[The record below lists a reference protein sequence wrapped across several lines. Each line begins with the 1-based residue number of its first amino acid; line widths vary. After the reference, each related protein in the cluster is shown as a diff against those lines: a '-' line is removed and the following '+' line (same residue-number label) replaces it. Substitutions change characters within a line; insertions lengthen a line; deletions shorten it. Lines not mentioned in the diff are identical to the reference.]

1 MKDQF
6 DLLPMF
12 MSFFNEIKT
21 EFGKVIKILKSDNA
35 KEYFSSNLS
44 SFLTNQGILHQST
57 CPHIPQ
63 QNGIAKRKN
72 RHLVETACTLLLGV
86 NVPIHH

>member
-35 KEYFSSNLS
+35 KE
-44 SFLTNQGILHQST
+44 
-57 CPHIPQ
+57 
-63 QNGIAKRKN
+63 
-72 RHLVETACTLLLGV
+72 
-86 NVPIHH
+86 